1 MIRKIFIT
9 LISLLFFYNI
19 SFANNSLRLSLITC
33 SGGSE
38 LYSTFGH
45 SALRV
50 VDSARNQDIVFNF
63 GLFDFNTPN
72 FYLKFTQGK
81 LNYMLGVQYTQ
92 DFIEAYKLDRRAVYE
107 QILDLTDEEELLI
120 VDRLMYLYQPQFRN
134 YLYSFL
140 FKNCTTE
147 LRDLLYDK
155 LKIDKASLEEMT
167 GITHRELINVYV
179 GNMKWTKVG
188 INLLL
193 GSSLDRDVTIYETMF
208 LPDNLMDKLGEAKN
222 DRGKIVKETIV
233 LNDVKRDP
241 KEGRTFFLL
250 SPIFVFSLLLL
261 LVIVSFFTEKLA
273 FVDKLLLGVLSLF
286 GVVLPVIVII
296 TDHVELL
303 GNYNLFWCNPVY
315 LIVLISLLFKW
326 RKMCIVFSY
335 LATAG
340 IIITV
345 YIWIS
350 GIQAFEFSF
359 ILIVVAII
367 LVLSRTLYKCRT
379 QESVQAKKKTA

>member
-1 MIRKIFIT
+1 MIRKSLIT

-50 VDSARNQDIVFNF
+50 IDSARNQDIVFNF

-155 LKIDKASLEEMT
+155 LKIEKASLEEMT

-208 LPDNLMDKLGEAKN
+208 LPDKLMDILGKAEN
-222 DRGKIVKETIV
+222 NRGKIVKETIV

-241 KEGRTFFLL
+241 KEGRTHFLL
-250 SPIFVFSLLLL
+250 SPIFIFSLLLL
-261 LVIVSFFTEKLA
+261 LVIASFFMERLA
-273 FVDKLLLGVLSLF
+273 FVDKLMLGILSLF

-303 GNYNLFWCNPVY
+303 GNYNLFWCNPLY
-315 LIVLISLLFKW
+315 LLILISLLFKW
-326 RKMCIVFSY
+326 RKMSMVFSY
-335 LATAG
+335 LALAG
-340 IIITV
+340 IINTV
-345 YIWIS
+345 YIWVS
-350 GIQAFEFSF
+350 GMQAFESSF
-359 ILIVVAII
+359 VIIVVTIL
-367 LVLSRTLYKCRT
+367 LVLNRTLKRCHNPEGFKT
-379 QESVQAKKKTA
+379 KKIG

>member
-1 MIRKIFIT
+1 MTRKIFIT

-107 QILDLTDEEELLI
+107 QILDLTDEEELLV
-120 VDRLMYLYQPQFRN
+120 VDRLMYLYQPEFRN

-147 LRDLLYDK
+147 LRDLLYDN
-155 LKIDKASLEEMT
+155 LKIDKVSLEEMT
-167 GITHRELINVYV
+167 GTTHRELINVYV

-193 GSSLDRDVTIYETMF
+193 GSSLDRDITIYETMF
-208 LPDNLMDKLGEAKN
+208 LPDNLMDKLGEAEN
-222 DRGKIVKETIV
+222 NRGKMVKETIV

-241 KEGRTFFLL
+241 KEGRTLFLL
-250 SPIFVFSLLLL
+250 SPVFVFSLLLL
-261 LVIVSFFTEKLA
+261 LVIVSFFIDRLA

-286 GVVLPVIVII
+286 GVILPFIVII

-326 RKMCIVFSY
+326 RKMCIVFSC
-335 LATAG
+335 LAAAG
-340 IIITV
+340 LIITAYV
-345 YIWIS
+345 WIS

-359 ILIVVAII
+359 ILVVAAII
-367 LVLSRTLYKCRT
+367 LVLSRTLHNCRM
-379 QESVQAKKKTA
+379 QESVHTKKKTA

>member
-1 MIRKIFIT
+1 MIRKT
-9 LISLLFFYNI
+9 LITFVSLLFFFNI
-19 SFANNSLRLSLITC
+19 TFANNSLRLSLITC

-107 QILDLTDEEELLI
+107 QILDLTDEEEVLV

-155 LKIDKASLEEMT
+155 LKIDKASLEKNT
-167 GITHRELINVYV
+167 GTTHRKLINIYV

-193 GSSLDRDVTIYETMF
+193 GSSLDRDITIYETMF
-208 LPDNLMDKLGEAKN
+208 LPDNLMDKLGEAESS
-222 DRGKIVKETIV
+222 RGKIVKETIV

-250 SPIFVFSLLLL
+250 SPIFVFSLLLI

-273 FVDKLLLGVLSLF
+273 FTYKLILAAMSLF
-286 GVVLPVIVII
+286 GVVLPFIVII

-303 GNYNLFWCNPVY
+303 GNYNLLWCNPVY
-315 LIVLISLLFKW
+315 LLILISLLFRW

-335 LATAG
+335 MALAG
-340 IIITV
+340 IIASAN
-345 YIWIS
+345 IWVS
-350 GIQAFEFSF
+350 GIQSFEVSF
-359 ILIVVAII
+359 VIIVVTIL
-367 LVLSRTLYKCRT
+367 LVLNRTLKRCSNP
-379 QESVQAKKKTA
+379 EGFKAKKKG

>member
-1 MIRKIFIT
+1 MTRRSLIT
-9 LISLLFFYNI
+9 LISLLFIYNI
-19 SFANNSLRLSLITC
+19 TFANNTLRLSLITC

-50 VDSARNQDIVFNF
+50 VDSSRNQDIVFNF

-107 QILDLTDEEELLI
+107 QILDLTEEEEILI

-147 LRDLLYDK
+147 LRDMLYDK
-155 LKIDKASLEEMT
+155 LKIDKASLEKMT
-167 GITHRELINVYV
+167 GTTHRELINVYV

-208 LPDNLMDKLGEAKN
+208 LPDNLMDELGKAEN
-222 DRGKIVKETIV
+222 NRGKIVKETIV
-233 LNDVKRDP
+233 LNDVKRDS
-241 KEGRTFFLL
+241 KEGRTLFLL

-261 LVIVSFFTEKLA
+261 LVLASFFIDRLA
-273 FVDKLLLGVLSLF
+273 FVDKLLLGILSLF
-286 GVVLPVIVII
+286 GVVLPFIVII

-315 LIVLISLLFKW
+315 LIILISLLFKW
-326 RKMCIVFSY
+326 RKMCIGFTC
-335 LATAG
+335 LAATG
-340 IIITV
+340 IIITA

-367 LVLSRTLYKCRT
+367 LVLSRTLYKCRI
-379 QESVQAKKKTA
+379 QESVQAKKRTT